1 MLRAA
6 YSSLTRPFERRWHH
20 REWKRRGVVGPV
32 RIVHRRNA
40 VGIGHDFRQQH
51 KRSGIASTINRHVD
65 LPVLAALCE
74 DSRIWRYAHEI
85 LGDRLMLWR
94 TNMFLGNPIL
104 PWHEDRYAGLFVG
117 EAFSLSLML
126 AIEDS
131 PPDNCAVVAPGSHR
145 LTIGDK
151 ERKYA
156 VEARWQAFGNLR
168 YAGQVAIESCEFVSM
183 KAGEMIVLHPELMH
197 ASSGNVNGLTDVSAE
212 RMSIVFRVTTPAAKL
227 RDEAFAHGPGDG
239 NAVLRIIE
247 AVR

>member
-1 MLRAA
+1 MLGAV
-6 YSSLTRPFERRWHH
+6 YSSLMRPFERRRHH
-20 REWKRRGVVGPV
+20 REWNRRGVVGPV
-32 RIVHRRNA
+32 RIVHRRDA
-40 VGIGHDFRQQH
+40 VGIGRDFRQQH

-65 LPVLAALCE
+65 LPALAALCE

-117 EAFSLSLML
+117 DASSLSLML

-156 VEARWQAFGNLR
+156 IEARWQAFGNLR
-168 YAGQVAIESCEFVSM
+168 YAGQVAVESCEFVSM

-212 RMSIVFRVTTPAAKL
+212 RLSIVFRVTTPAAKL

-239 NAVLRIIE
+239 NAVLRIIK